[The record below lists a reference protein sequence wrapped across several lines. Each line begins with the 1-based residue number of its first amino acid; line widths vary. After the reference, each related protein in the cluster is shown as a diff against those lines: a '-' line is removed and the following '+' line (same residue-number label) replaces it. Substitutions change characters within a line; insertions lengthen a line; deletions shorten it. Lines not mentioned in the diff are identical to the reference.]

1 MKLQR
6 IGLLS
11 AVLAIAI
18 NLLAA
23 PAALAQTESETKAQI
38 EKLKPKDFPTQPIEI
53 SVVYPAGGGMD
64 INARFVSKY
73 FDKWSGQKSIV
84 NNRTGGAGIVG
95 HTYLAT
101 QAKND
106 GYSVGVI
113 ANFIFADSMLR
124 AQGRW
129 TYNDL
134 EPIAYLNSDGLSLVV
149 NSEGSYKDKS
159 MKEMIELAKQKPN
172 TIRISIV
179 PGSMYEYM
187 VDQLEL
193 VTGAKFLKVP
203 FQGGSPALA
212 ALLGNSID
220 LSIAF
225 YGEITSMLDAK
236 KVVPVAVSSA
246 ERSPFLPNVPTLN
259 ETLNAKDV
267 VWIASRWVA
276 VPKGIPADRK
286 AYLVAAFTAAA
297 RDPELQAE
305 FKKLGTVPDTRI
317 ATPEQLTEH
326 LNRLAGIEREF
337 FVKTGR
343 LK

>member
-1 MKLQR
+1 MNKR
-6 IGLLS
+6 MALLS
-11 AVLAIAI
+11 AVLALAVNTLAI
-18 NLLAA
+18 PLAS
-23 PAALAQTESETKAQI
+23 AQTESEIKAQI
-38 EKLKPKDFPTQPIEI
+38 EKLKPKDFPTQPIELT
-53 SVVYPAGGGMD
+53 VVYPAGGGMD
-64 INARFVSKY
+64 INARFVAKY
-73 FDKWSGQKSIV
+73 FEKVTSQKVIV
-84 NNRTGGAGIVG
+84 NNRTGGAGLVG

-129 TYNDL
+129 TYNDV
-134 EPIAYLNSDGLSLVV
+134 EPIAFLNSDGLSLVV
-149 NSEGSYKDKS
+149 NSEGPFKS
-159 MKEMIELAKQKPN
+159 KTMKEMIELAKQKPG
-172 TIRISIV
+172 TVRISTV

-225 YGEITSMLDAK
+225 YAEITGMLEAK
-236 KVVPVAVSSA
+236 KVTPVAVSSA
-246 ERSPFLPNVPTLN
+246 ERSPFLPNTPTLN
-259 ETLNAKDV
+259 ETLGSKDI
-267 VWIASRWVA
+267 VWIATRWVA
-276 VPKGIPADRK
+276 VPKGMAADRK

-297 RDPELQAE
+297 RDPELQVE
-305 FKKLGTVPDTRI
+305 FRKLGTVPDPRI
-317 ATPEQLTEH
+317 ATPAQLTEH
-326 LNRLAGIEREF
+326 LNKLAALEREF
-337 FVKTGR
+337 YVKTGR